1 MDNSDA
7 TSKPDIDDYLELFGR
22 YEKDFGPVYLE
33 AEDQTYRLLFDQMCR
48 LLAKPSHFNLNIPQ
62 EFRITAQRWLNGD
75 EEVHRHM
82 REPQMRH
89 FMLSD
94 LYDYMH
100 LRKTM
105 GYSPW

>member
-1 MDNSDA
+1 MS
-7 TSKPDIDDYLELFGR
+7 TSPAAGKPDADDYLELFGR
-22 YEKDFGPVYLE
+22 YGKDFGPVYLE
-33 AEDQTYRLLFDQMCR
+33 AEDQTYRLLFEQIVR
-48 LLAKPSHFNLNIPQ
+48 LLIEPSPFNLSMPQ

-75 EEVHRHM
+75 DEVQRHM

-94 LYDYMH
+94 FYDYVH

-105 GYSPW
+105 GHAPW